1 MSVTAIILRKTLTE
15 GDRPIWR
22 PAAVMV
28 THQQYFVFHYDDTR
42 SDSLYAAA
50 EAASLESH
58 AMKRLFDTHLA
69 IFHRFFPI
77 FLSF

>member
-1 MSVTAIILRKTLTE
+1 MSVMAMILRKMLTE

-28 THQQYFVFHYDDTR
+28 THQQYFVFYYDDTR

-58 AMKRLFDTHLA
+58 AMKRLFDTHVCD
-69 IFHRFFPI
+69 FYRFFP
-77 FLSF
+77 FLLSF